1 MSTTTIIKP
10 LQGRDTAE
18 VSLHFPLNTESA
30 GNQQRQEIFSA
41 NTLLVGQK
49 RAGHYLAPAILRL
62 ESSDNLV
69 IRARGSLN
77 ISTAVDVA
85 EIVRKNIKN
94 VTVESIQLGTEELA
108 DNTLQI
114 KRRLSFIEIQIAKN
128 QTTANITQAEAESVK
143 KPSQGKKTKTAVT
156 RKQSK
161 KKKKESETG
170 ASV

>member
-1 MSTTTIIKP
+1 MSTTTVTKP
-10 LQGRDTAE
+10 LQGRDT
-18 VSLHFPLNTESA
+18 VQVGLHFPLNTEPA
-30 GNQQRQEIFSA
+30 GNQQRQEVFSA

-62 ESSDNLV
+62 ESSDKLV

-108 DNTLQI
+108 DSTLQI

-128 QTTANITQAEAESVK
+128 QATAGVSQEESVK
-143 KPSQGKKTKTAVT
+143 KSSQGKKTKTAGA
-156 RKQSK
+156 RKQNK
-161 KKKKESETG
+161 KKKKETEIG
-170 ASV
+170 ASA